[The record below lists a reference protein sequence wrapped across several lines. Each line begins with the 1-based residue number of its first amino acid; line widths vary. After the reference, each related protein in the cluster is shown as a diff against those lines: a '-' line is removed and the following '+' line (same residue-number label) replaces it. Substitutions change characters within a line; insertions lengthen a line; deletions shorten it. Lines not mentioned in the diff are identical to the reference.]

1 MPIKYMETTE
11 VNEGD
16 LNYFAF
22 LCKTNFFSFIKHFD
36 LTLNK
41 LKNCP
46 DFLKPFYDII
56 SNYNLLK
63 NLRKGLI

>member
-16 LNYFAF
+16 LNYFSF
-22 LCKTNFFSFIKHFD
+22 LRKADFSSFIKHCD

-46 DFLKPFYDII
+46 DFLKPLYDII

-63 NLRKGLI
+63 N